1 MMAAFLKLSH
11 LQPRHQRM
19 LNNGYA
25 NTPAKIGFL
34 EVKKMTAF
42 SESCFATKPIY
53 QNVRITYVAKKILL
67 RLLQKSFLLQDIE

>member
-1 MMAAFLKLSH
+1 MMAAFLKLCH
-11 LQPRHQRM
+11 LQSRHQRM

-53 QNVRITYVAKKILL
+53 QNVRITYVC
-67 RLLQKSFLLQDIE
+67 S